1 MGRFARPD
9 NLWHRAMLW
18 VLQMHNKEE
27 KMVKRRI
34 SNQELLFFFCSAKNE
49 EEKGLWRCSSYGPKK
64 RACSKCLQ
72 DRANQVR
79 RSSRKQPLEIKV
91 EDFIELGAAY
101 FWFLDLIDPFSGMF
115 FFFIKHNLIWYL
127 HRIPFWNTS
136 GKWRGWPN
144 KWKDFSRHIWG
155 LEIWRSILFQP

>member
-1 MGRFARPD
+1 M
-9 NLWHRAMLW
+9 
-18 VLQMHNKEE
+18 QNKKE
-27 KMVKRRI
+27 KMVKQRI
-34 SNQELLFFFCSAKNE
+34 SNKELLLFFFCSAKNE
-49 EEKGLWRCSSYGPKK
+49 EEKGLWRCSSYGTRSNQ

-115 FFFIKHNLIWYL
+115 SFLYQ
-127 HRIPFWNTS
+127 T
-136 GKWRGWPN
+136 
-144 KWKDFSRHIWG
+144 
-155 LEIWRSILFQP
+155 